1 MQSKQCDYLNHSR
14 NTPILI
20 IGAGPSGIA
29 AMYELSRHGKPV
41 LLIEE
46 SERLGGIARTENYRG
61 FLFDI
66 GGHRFFTKN
75 ERIDFIWCRM
85 LGNQFLT
92 VNRISRIF
100 YNGRYFSYPL
110 KPMEVLRKFGLWESI
125 RVVFS
130 YLRSHVMIRKD
141 PENLEEWMILKF
153 GRRLYQ
159 RFFERY
165 SEKVWGVSCH
175 EIESDWASQRING
188 LSLTEVL
195 LNFFRKIGVK
205 SLIESFNY
213 PVLGPQMMWKRFA
226 EDSIAAG
233 SKISMKCCA
242 KTVFH
247 DNRRVQSVSC
257 NDNGES
263 RLIPCDFLLSS
274 IPIPHLIKGL
284 QPSPPPPVRE
294 AARRLKFRA
303 FIQVGLIVQI
313 PNLFPDQWIYIHDP
327 NLKVGRIQNF
337 TNWSSAMVPDPSFS
351 SLGMEYFCDIN
362 DELWRQSDDEL
373 VQLASREFEEL
384 GLGHAKQVADG
395 FVVRE
400 PYAYPVYNKD
410 YKKHIE
416 VIRTYL
422 SRFENLITM
431 GRNGMHRYN
440 NMDHAML
447 TGMLAAEN
455 VLGAK
460 HDLWNVN
467 EEKEYLEMQT

>member
-1 MQSKQCDYLNHSR
+1 MQSKQGDYLNLSQ

-29 AMYELSRHGKPV
+29 AMYELSRHGRPV

-46 SERLGGIARTENYRG
+46 SERLGGIARTENYLG

-75 ERIDFIWCRM
+75 ERIDFIWRRM
-85 LGNQFLT
+85 LGDQFLT

-100 YNGRYFSYPL
+100 YNGQYFNYPL
-110 KPMEVLRKFGLWESI
+110 KPLEVMKKFGLWESM

-153 GRRLYQ
+153 GQRLYQ
-159 RFFERY
+159 RFFQRY
-165 SEKVWGVSCH
+165 SEKVWGISCH
-175 EIESDWASQRING
+175 EIESDWASQRIKG
-188 LSLTEVL
+188 LSLTEIV
-195 LNFFRKIGVK
+195 LNFFRNIGVK
-205 SLIESFNY
+205 SLIESFSY
-213 PVLGPQMMWKRFA
+213 PVLGSQMMWKRFA
-226 EDSIAAG
+226 EVSVTAG
-233 SKISMKCCA
+233 SKILMNCCA

-247 DNRRVQSVSC
+247 DNGRIQAVSC
-257 NDNGES
+257 IENEEN
-263 RLIPCDFLLSS
+263 RLISCDFLLSS
-274 IPIPHLIKGL
+274 IPIPHLINGL
-284 QPSPPPPVRE
+284 QPSPPPLVSE
-294 AARRLKFRA
+294 AARQLKFRA
-303 FIQVGLIVQI
+303 FIQVGLIVQS

-327 NLKVGRIQNF
+327 SMKVGRIQNF
-337 TNWSSAMVPDPSFS
+337 SNWSPAMAPDPSFS
-351 SLGMEYFCDIN
+351 NLGMEYFCDMN
-362 DELWRQSDDEL
+362 DDLWNLSDDEL
-373 VQLASREFEEL
+373 IQLASREFDEL
-384 GLGHAKQVADG
+384 GLGRAEQVADG

-400 PYAYPVYNKD
+400 PYAYPVYTRD
-410 YKKHIE
+410 YKQHIE

-422 SRFENLITM
+422 RRFENLITM

-455 VLGAK
+455 VLGEK
-460 HDLWNVN
+460 HDLWNIN
-467 EEKEYLEMQT
+467 EEKEYLEMKS